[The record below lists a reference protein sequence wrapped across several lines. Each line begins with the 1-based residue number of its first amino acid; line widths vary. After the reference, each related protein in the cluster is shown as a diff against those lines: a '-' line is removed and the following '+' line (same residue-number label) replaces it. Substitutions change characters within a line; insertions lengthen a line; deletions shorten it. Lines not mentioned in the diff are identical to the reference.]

1 MRIISDTTCHLSV
14 EEAAQR
20 NVLLVANQV
29 TFGNES
35 FRDYLELEES
45 AFYERLRHE
54 IARTSQ
60 PAVGEVME
68 AYEATAPEPTL
79 HLTTGQGLSSAFDS
93 AQGVKGSTNATH
105 VTVFDSQCVAG
116 PNRYLVQLASTLAS
130 AGVTFNHVIEHLQ
143 ACLKEH
149 QSYVIPVSFDF
160 LKRSGR
166 LTPLAATI
174 AGFMN
179 IVPVLAQSADRRR
192 IEKFAVARTWKG
204 AIDAVVK
211 DLIKRGVSAQHRIYV
226 AHAQNVDAMNQVIA
240 AIRHQIAD
248 ADIEVFKLAPAMV
261 THGGPGCVAIQY
273 ILKDPQV
280 SV

>member
-1 MRIISDTTCHLSV
+1 MRIISDTTCHFSV
-14 EEAAQR
+14 DEAAQHR
-20 NVLLVANQV
+20 VVLVANQV

-35 FRDYLELEES
+35 YRDYLELEET
-45 AFYERLRHE
+45 AFYERLTRE

-68 AYEATAPEPTL
+68 AYEQTAPEPTL
-79 HLTTGQGLSSAFDS
+79 HVTTGQGLSSAYDS
-93 AQGVKGSTNATH
+93 AQGVKASMNADH

-116 PNRYLVQLASTLAS
+116 PNRYLIQLAATLAA
-130 AGVTFNHVIEHLQ
+130 AGASLQ
-143 ACLKEH
+143 SVKARLEGCLSDH
-149 QSYVIPVSFDF
+149 QSYVIPVSFEF

-179 IVPVLAQSADRRR
+179 IIPVLAQSADRRR
-192 IEKFAVARTWKG
+192 IEKFAVSRTWKG
-204 AIDAVVK
+204 AIDAVVN

-226 AHAQNVDAMNQVIA
+226 AHAQNLEAVNHVID
-240 AIRHQIAD
+240 AIRKRIAD

-273 ILKDPQV
+273 ILKDPQAV
-280 SV
+280 

>member
-14 EEAAQR
+14 EEAAKCQ
-20 NVLLVANQV
+20 VLLVANQV
-29 TFGNES
+29 TFGSES
-35 FRDYLELEES
+35 YRDYLELEET
-45 AFYERLRHE
+45 AFYDRLSRE

-60 PAVGEVME
+60 PAVGEIME
-68 AYEATAPEPTL
+68 AYEATSPEPTL

-93 AQGVKGSTNATH
+93 AQGVKLSTQASH

-116 PNRYLVQLASTLAS
+116 PNRYLVQLAATLAS
-130 AGVTFNHVIEHLQ
+130 AGASLNQVIERLQ

-179 IVPVLAQSADRRR
+179 IIPVLAQSADRRR

-211 DLIKRGVSAQHRIYV
+211 DLIQRGVSAHHRIYV
-226 AHAQNVDAMNQVIA
+226 AHAQNVEAMNHVVE
-240 AIRHQIAD
+240 AIHRQIAD

-273 ILKDPQV
+273 ILKDLQA
-280 SV
+280 SA

>member
-1 MRIISDTTCHLSV
+1 MRIISDTTCHFSA
-14 EEAAQR
+14 EEAAKR
-20 NVLLVANQV
+20 HVVLVANQV

-35 FRDYLELEES
+35 FRDYLELDEES
-45 AFYERLRHE
+45 FYNRLKSE

-68 AYEATAPEPTL
+68 AYEQTSPEPTL
-79 HLTTGQGLSSAFDS
+79 HVTTGQGLSSAFDS
-93 AQGVKGSTNATH
+93 AQGVKVSMNADH

-116 PNRYLVQLASTLAS
+116 PNRYLIQLASSLGAAGAS
-130 AGVTFNHVIEHLQ
+130 LQ
-143 ACLKEH
+143 SVKERLEVCLSDH

-179 IVPVLAQSADRRR
+179 IIPILAQSADRRR
-192 IEKFAVARTWKG
+192 IEKFAIARTWKG
-204 AIDAVVK
+204 AIDAVVN
-211 DLIKRGVSAQHRIYV
+211 DLTKRGVSAKHRIYV
-226 AHAQNVDAMNQVIA
+226 AHAQNMEAVNHVID
-240 AIRHQIAD
+240 AIRKHIAD

-261 THGGPGCVAIQY
+261 THNGPGCVAIQY
-273 ILKDPQV
+273 ILKDPQAD
-280 SV
+280 

>member
-14 EEAAQR
+14 EEASSR
-20 NVLLVANQV
+20 KVLLVANQV
-29 TFGNES
+29 TFDHEGY
-35 FRDYLELEES
+35 RDYLELDEE
-45 AFYERLRHE
+45 AFYARLKRE

-60 PAVGEVME
+60 PAVGEVMA
-68 AYEATAPEPTL
+68 AYESTAPEPTL

-93 AQGVKGSTNATH
+93 AQGVKASMNATH

-116 PNRYLVQLASTLAS
+116 PNRYLVQLASSLAHAELS
-130 AGVTFNHVIEHLQ
+130 VSGIMEHLN

-204 AIDAVVK
+204 AIEAVVN
-211 DLIKRGVSAQHRIYV
+211 DLMKRGVSAKHRIYV
-226 AHAQNVDAMNQVIA
+226 AHAQNMEAVTQVIA
-240 AIRHQIAD
+240 AIRRQID
-248 ADIEVFKLAPAMV
+248 HADIEVFKLAPAMV

-273 ILKDPQV
+273 ILKDPHIAV
-280 SV
+280 

>member
-14 EEAAQR
+14 DEAQAR

-29 TFGNES
+29 TFGQES
-35 FRDYLELEES
+35 FRDYLELEEA
-45 AFYERLRHE
+45 AFYDRLSRE

-68 AYEATAPEPTL
+68 AYEATASEETL

-93 AQGVKGSTNATH
+93 AQGVKASTNATH

-116 PNRYLVQLASTLAS
+116 PNRYLVQLASTLAN
-130 AGVTFNHVIEHLQ
+130 AGATLNQVTQRLQ

-149 QSYVIPVSFDF
+149 QSYVIPVDLNF
-160 LKRSGR
+160 LARSGR
-166 LTPLAATI
+166 LTPLAATL
-174 AGFMN
+174 AGF
-179 IVPVLAQSADRRR
+179 IHIIPVLAQSADRRR

-204 AIDAVVK
+204 AIDAVVN
-211 DLIKRGVSAQHRIYV
+211 DLIKRGVNAHHRIYV
-226 AHAQNVDAMNQVIA
+226 AHAQNIEAMNHVIE
-240 AIRHQIAD
+240 AIRHKIEN

-273 ILKDPQV
+273 ILKDPQAAI
-280 SV
+280 

>member
-1 MRIISDTTCHLSV
+1 MRIISDTTCHFSV

-20 NVLLVANQV
+20 NVILVANQV
-29 TFGNES
+29 TFGS
-35 FRDYLELEES
+35 ASYRDYLELEEGP
-45 AFYERLRHE
+45 FYERLKTE

-60 PAVGEVME
+60 PSVGEVME
-68 AYEATAPEPTL
+68 AYMATAPEPTL
-79 HLTTGQGLSSAFDS
+79 HVTTGQGLSSAFDS
-93 AQGVKGSTNATH
+93 AQGVKASMNAEH

-116 PNRYLVQLASTLAS
+116 PNRYLVQLASTLAV
-130 AGVTFNHVIEHLQ
+130 AGTSLQSVKEHLE

-179 IVPVLAQSADRRR
+179 IIPVLAQSDDRRR
-192 IEKFAVARTWKG
+192 IEKFAVSRTWKG
-204 AIDAVVK
+204 AIEAVVN
-211 DLIKRGVSAQHRIYV
+211 DLIKRGVSTHHRIFV
-226 AHAQNVDAMNQVIA
+226 AHAQNMDAVNHVIE
-240 AIRHQIAD
+240 AIRKKIAD

-261 THGGPGCVAIQY
+261 THGGPGCVAIQF
-273 ILKDPQV
+273 ILKDPQLT
-280 SV
+280 